1 MAHGR
6 LALIYELN
14 LLATKN
20 TVNSFFSIKL
30 ILRATSRT
38 FETDSMAISSFYRR
52 NGLISIMYIVPR
64 KSVKRYVYCGASVT

>member
-14 LLATKN
+14 LLATKKH
-20 TVNSFFSIKL
+20 SEQFFSVKL

-38 FETDSMAISSFYRR
+38 FETDFVVISSFYRR
-52 NGLISIMYIVPR
+52 NGLVLIIYIVSR
-64 KSVKRYVYCGASVT
+64 ESVKRYVYCVPSVT